1 MSSILLTPK
10 GALHMDL
17 SEPTRSLSP
26 TLHLVVLAA
35 LARTERPLS
44 GRAVARVLAGKASQ
58 RGVSDAL
65 NHLVLHGLVLRED
78 HPPSASF
85 RLNRDHVASGIAD
98 LLGDL
103 REAVRRRCAAEIDSW
118 DDQPE
123 WAALF
128 GSFVRGEGGPRSDID
143 LALVVDDALEMH
155 RERWEA
161 HIERLAN
168 RIQAWTGN
176 RASIITFRRSE
187 FLKPGEPL
195 IDEITREGVTVAGR
209 QPTRTEP

>member
-1 MSSILLTPK
+1 
-10 GALHMDL
+10 MDL

-26 TLHLVVLAA
+26 TLHLAVLAA
-35 LARTERPLS
+35 LARIERPLS
-44 GRAVARVLAGKASQ
+44 GRAVARLLEGKASQ

-85 RLNRDHVASGIAD
+85 RLNRDHIASGVAN

-103 REAVRRRCAAEIDSW
+103 RDTLRRRCAAEIQSW
-118 DDQPE
+118 DDKPE

-143 LALVVDDALEMH
+143 LALVVEDALEVH
-155 RERWEA
+155 AEPWEA
-161 HIERLAN
+161 QIDHLAN

-187 FLKPGEPL
+187 FLESGEPL
-195 IDEITREGVTVAGR
+195 ITEITREGVTVAGR
-209 QPTRTEP
+209 EPARTNP